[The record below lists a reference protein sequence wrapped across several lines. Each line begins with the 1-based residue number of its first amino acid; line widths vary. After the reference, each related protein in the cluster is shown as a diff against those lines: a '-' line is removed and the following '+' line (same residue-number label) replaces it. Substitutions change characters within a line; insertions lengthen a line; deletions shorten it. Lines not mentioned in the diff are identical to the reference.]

1 LVKEYPDSIL
11 RKSQPIAAAGF
22 GPIQGAIGQFDQLL
36 NTASTTPALTVRRR
50 VLWRLDVS
58 RFSRPWHAGLGAPIY
73 LQSPYRKALEPQPSL
88 LMQLALLLCA

>member
-36 NTASTTPALTVRRR
+36 KTATS
-50 VLWRLDVS
+50 
-58 RFSRPWHAGLGAPIY
+58 
-73 LQSPYRKALEPQPSL
+73 
-88 LMQLALLLCA
+88 